1 MFIAP
6 SEVTMGIHPLE
17 FDALE
22 GRHEAVELA
31 IEEAMVES
39 ATRLGWRSM
48 GRPRVWIEVDEGTSI
63 GWPTV
68 RPSYRRTHCTS
79 EEGPKAEV
87 RQEPPTVVLPAHEM
101 TTTSALRDQ
110 PTTHTRDHLILP
122 NGEVLALPP
131 LGSTI
136 MGRGYDVDVVV
147 VDAEVSKSHAAIRSH
162 NGRTW
167 LEDLSSTN
175 GTYVDGQAINS
186 ATELASEVTI
196 RLGPAGPA
204 LHFLPARARQET
216 RPRNLETRI
225 P

>member
-1 MFIAP
+1 
-6 SEVTMGIHPLE
+6 
-17 FDALE
+17 
-22 GRHEAVELA
+22 
-31 IEEAMVES
+31 
-39 ATRLGWRSM
+39 
-48 GRPRVWIEVDEGTSI
+48 
-63 GWPTV
+63 
-68 RPSYRRTHCTS
+68 
-79 EEGPKAEV
+79 
-87 RQEPPTVVLPAHEM
+87 
-101 TTTSALRDQ
+101 
-110 PTTHTRDHLILP
+110 
-122 NGEVLALPP
+122 
-131 LGSTI
+131 